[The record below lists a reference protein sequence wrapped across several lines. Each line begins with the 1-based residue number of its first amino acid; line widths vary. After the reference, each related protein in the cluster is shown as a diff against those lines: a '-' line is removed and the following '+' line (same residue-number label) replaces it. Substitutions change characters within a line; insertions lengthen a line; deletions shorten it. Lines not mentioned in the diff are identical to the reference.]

1 MRSTTNSQP
10 SWRGASP
17 AGSTVT
23 PTPHSL
29 HGGAMPTCASCSQES
44 PAEARFCAFCGQPLF
59 DQAGVAS
66 DLLLSDVAI
75 AVQSLTQFT
84 DAPNDPRLLAA
95 LRPYDEGQF
104 ELAVTFLEP
113 LAREG
118 NLLAIFKLGV
128 AFDRIGRTGD
138 AVALWRVA
146 SQQGEPLSQN
156 NLGLDL
162 QERGEIAEAEELFRK
177 ATAQGNP
184 QATYNLSAIL
194 RDRGDRHGYEKLLRD
209 LGRTSYHYAF
219 GRLGI
224 LDLEITSSS
233 TDLDVLRAIHHL
245 SLGARQGGP
254 TCCSGMA
261 VAGLRLGQWHIIEP
275 WLDEAVANVP
285 ADGSADWIP
294 GAAQSVRLAALLAER
309 RWDDVLAWM
318 NDPSNVT
325 EEVDPQARKTIAG
338 AMIRRV
344 ADPSAPEVIR
354 AAYLGGS
361 GSGLGRFGIAN
372 FDDHEPMQRP
382 TLSRF
387 PPPAKPVALEPRVV
401 LASDAERDSI
411 IARGDTPT
419 MGQLARAAIKAG
431 RLDEADFW
439 YLEWVTANCP
449 IEGQLEGLTEYC
461 KALLFPQERYEEAAL
476 YFSVIDWLPEVSAPP
491 GFIASLLTA
500 ETARHFSPLGAVRYS
515 QAWKSVDRSI
525 PLTSDLPLDLQ
536 YSLVLAGLMHGD
548 EKEDGAK
555 ARAINVG
562 LREQYLSYVAGML
575 IGLCEGLQGTGV
587 SHEVL
592 ARAVNDW
599 IAFRPAREEP
609 PERPAATPP
618 RIPPP
623 VTTTATTTGVP
634 MPFTDVREQAA
645 RVSELLRDVWN
656 DDFPEA
662 FPDVGPDET
671 LGLAL
676 AHALHVGWIEPD
688 PAMSSYLQRAED
700 LLASGGVDE

>member
-1 MRSTTNSQP
+1 
-10 SWRGASP
+10 
-17 AGSTVT
+17 
-23 PTPHSL
+23 
-29 HGGAMPTCASCSQES
+29 MPTCASCSRES
-44 PAEARFCAFCGQPLF
+44 PVEARFCAFCGQSFPA
-59 DQAGVAS
+59 QTGTAAET
-66 DLLLSDVAI
+66 LLSDVAV
-75 AVQSLTQFT
+75 AVQSLTRFI
-84 DAPNDPRLLAA
+84 DAPKDPQLLMA
-95 LRPYDEGQF
+95 LRPYDEGQY

-128 AFDRIGRTGD
+128 AFDRLGRTED
-138 AVALWRVA
+138 AMALWRVA
-146 SQQGEPLSQN
+146 SRQGEPLSQN
-156 NLGLDL
+156 NLGLEL

-177 ATAQGNP
+177 AAAQGSP

-194 RDRGDRHGYEKLLRD
+194 LDRGDRHGYEKLLRD
-209 LGRTSYHYAF
+209 LGRTGYHYAF

-224 LDLEITSSS
+224 LALEITSSS
-233 TDLDVLRAIHHL
+233 TDRDVLRAIHHL

-254 TCCSGMA
+254 TCYSGMA

-309 RWDDVLAWM
+309 RWDDILAWL
-318 NDPSNVT
+318 NDPSNDT
-325 EEVDPQARKTIAG
+325 QEIDSMARKDLAN
-338 AMIRRV
+338 AMLRRA
-344 ADPSAPEVIR
+344 ADPSVPESMR
-354 AAYLGGS
+354 TGYLTGAGA
-361 GSGLGRFGIAN
+361 GLGRFGIADFN
-372 FDDHEPMQRP
+372 HHEPVPRP
-382 TLSRF
+382 TVTRF
-387 PPPAKPVALEPRVV
+387 PPPLKPAALEPRVV
-401 LASDAERDSI
+401 LASDAERESI
-411 IARGDTPT
+411 IARGDTQA
-419 MGQLARAAIKAG
+419 MGQLARAAIEAG

-449 IEGQLEGLTEYC
+449 IEGQLKGLTEYC
-461 KALLFPQERYEEAAL
+461 QALLFPQERFEEAAL

-491 GFIASLLTA
+491 GFIASLLVA

-515 QAWKSVDRSI
+515 RAWESVDRSI

-536 YSLVLAGLMHGD
+536 YALVLAGLMHGD
-548 EKEDGAK
+548 QKEGGAK
-555 ARAINVG
+555 ARAINAG

-575 IGLCEGLQGTGV
+575 IGLCDALRGTGV
-587 SHEVL
+587 SPEVL

-609 PERPAATPP
+609 PDRPLTVPP
-618 RIPPP
+618 RVPQ
-623 VTTTATTTGVP
+623 VVMNTTTTEGSVTFP
-634 MPFTDVREQAA
+634 DVREQAA
-645 RVSELLRDVWN
+645 RVSALLSAVWN

-662 FPDVGPDET
+662 FPTVGLDDT

-676 AHALHVGWIEPD
+676 AHAVHQRWIEPD

>member
-1 MRSTTNSQP
+1 
-10 SWRGASP
+10 
-17 AGSTVT
+17 
-23 PTPHSL
+23 
-29 HGGAMPTCASCSQES
+29 MPTCASCSRES
-44 PAEARFCAFCGQPLF
+44 PVEARFCAFCGQSFPA
-59 DQAGVAS
+59 QTGAAAEP
-66 DLLLSDVAI
+66 LLSDVAV
-75 AVQSLTQFT
+75 AVQSLTHFI
-84 DAPNDPRLLAA
+84 DAPNDPQLLMA
-95 LRPYDEGQF
+95 LRPYDEGQY
-104 ELAVTFLEP
+104 ELAVTYLEP

-128 AFDRIGRTGD
+128 AFDRLGRTED
-138 AVALWRVA
+138 AMALWRVA
-146 SQQGEPLSQN
+146 SRQGEPLSQN
-156 NLGLDL
+156 NLGLEL
-162 QERGEIAEAEELFRK
+162 QQRGEIAEAEELFRQ
-177 ATAQGNP
+177 AAAQGSP

-194 RDRGDRHGYEKLLRD
+194 LDRGDRHGYEKLLRD
-209 LGRTSYHYAF
+209 LGRTGYHYAF

-224 LDLEITSSS
+224 LALEITSSS
-233 TDLDVLRAIHHL
+233 TDRDVLRAIHHL

-254 TCCSGMA
+254 TCYSGMA

-275 WLDEAVANVP
+275 WLDAAVANVP

-318 NDPSNVT
+318 NDPTNVT
-325 EEVDPQARKTIAG
+325 EEVDPEARKTIAG

-354 AAYLGGS
+354 KAYLQGS
-361 GSGLGRFGIAN
+361 GSGLGRFGIAD
-372 FDDHEPMQRP
+372 FDAHQPMPSP
-382 TLSRF
+382 TLRGF
-387 PPPAKPVALEPRVV
+387 PPSPKPTHRDPRVELV
-401 LASDAERDSI
+401 SYVARESI
-411 IARGDTPT
+411 IARGDIEA
-419 MGQLARAAIKAG
+419 MGQLARGSIEAG

-439 YLEWVTANCP
+439 YLEWVTAKCP

-461 KALLFPQERYEEAAL
+461 QRLLFPQERYEEAAL
-476 YFSVIDWLPEVSAPP
+476 YFSVVDWLPEVSAPA
-491 GFIASLLTA
+491 GFIASLLVA

-515 QAWKSVDRSI
+515 RAWESVDRSI

-548 EKEDGAK
+548 EKEGGAK
-555 ARAINVG
+555 ARAINAG

-575 IGLCEGLQGTGV
+575 IGLRNGLEGTGV

-592 ARAVNDW
+592 ARALNDW

-609 PERPAATPP
+609 PERPAATPL

-623 VTTTATTTGVP
+623 VMTTATTTGVP

-645 RVSELLRDVWN
+645 RVSELLRDAWN
-656 DDFPEA
+656 DDFPEV
-662 FPDVGPDET
+662 FPDVSLDDT

-676 AHALHVGWIEPD
+676 AHAVHQGWIEPD
-688 PAMSSYLQRAED
+688 PAMFSYLQRAED
-700 LLASGGVDE
+700 LLGSGGDDE